1 VTHYASLL
9 NYIETF
15 PKDILIREVWHRH
28 KAQDIGKRIIHTDY
42 PDRAARYLKFSQG
55 IPPHHNNGKDYMLKW
70 LPLPNDKKIMDS
82 YAKVFSHYNCYT
94 TLNYYSYEYAVERAK
109 LITEE
114 DKLKRMKS
122 MPFTF
127 SYKRIQA
134 QADLTFNIQK
144 NISQKC
150 FMDLAFDFDI
160 GPNKVI
166 NTYRKA
172 IPLVIKLINYFE
184 KKNTPYSLFF
194 SGGRGFH
201 LVVPYMSF
209 GQKMADNNH
218 LVNRHIAEL
227 IDFEIGPLHIDY
239 AIYSSRRQF
248 RMVNTYHQSSGLKK
262 IALSVDDLEKGEK
275 HILEIA
281 RS

>member
-1 VTHYASLL
+1 MTRFACLL
-9 NYIETF
+9 DYIKSF
-15 PKDILIREVWHRH
+15 PKDTLIREVWHRH
-28 KAQDIGKRIIHTDY
+28 KAQDIGKRIIQTNY
-42 PDRAARYLKFSQG
+42 PDRAAKILKFSQG
-55 IPPHHNNGKDYMLKW
+55 IHPQHNNGKDYMLKW
-70 LPLPNDKKIMDS
+70 LPLPNDEKIMND

-94 TLNYYSYEYAVERAK
+94 TLNYYSYEYAIERAK

-114 DKLKRMKS
+114 GRLKRMKS
-122 MPFTF
+122 MPYTF
-127 SYKRIQA
+127 SYKKIQN
-134 QADLTFNIQK
+134 QADRVFEIEK
-144 NISQKC
+144 NIPQKC

-160 GPNKVI
+160 GQNKVI
-166 NTYRKA
+166 NTYDKA

-201 LVVPYMSF
+201 LVVPYSSF
-209 GQKMADNNH
+209 GQKMAKNNH

-248 RMVNTYHQSSGLKK
+248 RMVNTYHQSSGLRK
-262 IALSVDDLEKGEK
+262 IALSVNDLEKGEK
-275 HILEIA
+275 HILKLA
-281 RS
+281 R

>member
-1 VTHYASLL
+1 MTIYASLL
-9 NYIETF
+9 DYIKTL
-15 PKDILIREVWHRH
+15 PKDTLIREVWHRH
-28 KAQDIGKRIIHTDY
+28 SKRDLGKRIIHTDY
-42 PDRAARYLKFSQG
+42 PDRAAKYLHFSQG
-55 IPPHHNNGKDYMLKW
+55 FPPQHNNGKDYMLKW
-70 LPLPNDKKIMDS
+70 LPLPNDEKIMDN
-82 YAKVFSHYNCYT
+82 YARIFSQYNCYT
-94 TLNYYSYEYAVERAK
+94 TLNYYSYEYAIEKAK

-114 DKLKRMKS
+114 AKLRQMKS

-127 SYKRIQA
+127 SPDRIKSQA
-134 QADLTFNIQK
+134 ELTFKIEK
-144 NISQKC
+144 NIPQKC

-166 NTYRKA
+166 NTYAKA

-184 KKNTPYSLFF
+184 KKNTPHSLFF

-227 IDFEIGPLHIDY
+227 INFEIGPLHIDY

-262 IALSVDDLEKGEK
+262 IALSVNDLEKGEK

-281 RS
+281 R